1 MQSSKSK
8 YGILAMAAL
17 AVAAIGGFGWKFQR
31 EHQMSQDL
39 FDTPMHTL
47 CVGRH
52 LIDVPAQYVLEYHRY
67 RIDGVEITPMD
78 DISTEDSFK
87 TRLAE
92 REAQLKTQQNAQG
105 HTALERLERVESK
118 HAHGTT
124 FYFNRTLPTS
134 GKGLFG
140 ADGKRLD
147 YDNEEGIS
155 IESLVWLD
163 TFALRLFGDDLAVP
177 RSASNVT
184 RLATPLRP
192 LSADEIPAEPGYCME
207 MDEGRAFIVGAPL
220 PTQHE
225 ATEIQFGLQ
234 HHPDVKF
241 RLVISTNGDKLDE
254 PLLARAARAEQT
266 LAHIQH
272 RFNKLRSGPR
282 PVNGMEGQE
291 LVEAVHEADGAR
303 VHALDWEALGK
314 PTDPTAPSINFEGK
328 TGYKGY
334 KHTNSSLSDAQVLKL
349 WDRIVNSIRLRTTSP
364 ARHSEAPPPRTPLGA
379 LALTGRACPETGWWQ
394 CADEGAPVLGG
405 SRQFIRQNEPMP
417 EVVLQGEPSLWQ
429 RVKGETP
436 QFRRATVW
444 QLSAYPD
451 DAAATHATAPDTARS
466 NAPQPPADKS

>member
-1 MQSSKSK
+1 MQSSKSR
-8 YGILAMAAL
+8 YGMLAMAAL

-67 RIDGVEITPMD
+67 RIDGVD
-78 DISTEDSFK
+78 
-87 TRLAE
+87 
-92 REAQLKTQQNAQG
+92 
-105 HTALERLERVESK
+105 
-118 HAHGTT
+118 
-124 FYFNRTLPTS
+124 
-134 GKGLFG
+134 
-140 ADGKRLD
+140 
-147 YDNEEGIS
+147 
-155 IESLVWLD
+155 IESLGEMQDEAAFKAKLSKREAELSQEKNEYGKPSMERTEDLSLDSSSGKLFLYGRKKPVYWFEDGKKIVTEDELTGEGWLWLGNHGVSFKGSYRRTD
-163 TFALRLFGDDLAVP
+163 VREILMQR
-177 RSASNVT
+177 
-184 RLATPLRP
+184 ATPLRP

-207 MDEGRAFIVGAPL
+207 MDLGRAFIAGAP
-220 PTQHE
+220 PPEQHE
-225 ATEIQFGLQ
+225 ATEIQFGLK

-241 RLVISTNGDKLDE
+241 RLAMYPNGDKLDE
-254 PLLARAARAEQT
+254 SLLVRAKKADAEMSATFMQGVTT
-266 LAHIQH
+266 LRI
-272 RFNKLRSGPR
+272 GPR
-282 PVNGMEGQE
+282 TVNTLPGEEIVEGVREGFVRTQSM
-291 LVEAVHEADGAR
+291 R
-303 VHALDWEALGK
+303 WETLGK
-314 PTDPTAPSINFEGK
+314 IRDPLYPMINLEGK

-334 KHTNSSLSDAQVLKL
+334 KHTDSSLSDAQLLKL
-349 WDRIVNSIRLRTTSP
+349 WDAIAGSIRLRPIGP
-364 ARHSEAPPPRTPLGA
+364 ARHSEAPPSRTPLGA
-379 LALTGRACPETGWWQ
+379 LAVTGRACPETGWWQ

>member
-1 MQSSKSK
+1 
-8 YGILAMAAL
+8 
-17 AVAAIGGFGWKFQR
+17 
-31 EHQMSQDL
+31 MSQDL
-39 FDTPMHTL
+39 FDQPMHTL
-47 CVGRH
+47 CVGRY

-67 RIDGVEITPMD
+67 RIDGVDITPTD
-78 DISTEDSFK
+78 EIDTEDSFK
-87 TRLAE
+87 AHLAE
-92 REAQLKTQQNAQG
+92 REAQLKEQKNTQG
-105 HTALERLERVESK
+105 ETALERFELIDSA
-118 HAHGTT
+118 HARGKI
-124 FYFNRTLPTS
+124 FYFNRTLPNS
-134 GKGLFG
+134 GKGLFDS
-140 ADGKRLD
+140 DGKRLD
-147 YDNEEGIS
+147 YDNEEGIT
-155 IESLVWLD
+155 IESLMWLG

-192 LSADEIPAEPGYCME
+192 LSANEIPAEPGYCME
-207 MDEGRAFIVGAPL
+207 MDEGRAFIAGAPL

-225 ATEIQFGLQ
+225 ATEIQFGLK

-241 RLVISTNGDKLDE
+241 RLAMYPNGDKLDE
-254 PLLARAARAEQT
+254 SLLVRAKKADAEMSATFMLGVTT
-266 LAHIQH
+266 LRI
-272 RFNKLRSGPR
+272 GPR
-282 PVNGMEGQE
+282 TVNTLPGEEIVEGVREGFVRTQSM
-291 LVEAVHEADGAR
+291 R
-303 VHALDWEALGK
+303 WETLGK
-314 PTDPTAPSINFEGK
+314 IRDPLYPMINLEGK

-334 KHTNSSLSDAQVLKL
+334 KHTDSSLSDAQLLKL

>member
-1 MQSSKSK
+1 
-8 YGILAMAAL
+8 
-17 AVAAIGGFGWKFQR
+17 
-31 EHQMSQDL
+31 MSQDL
-39 FDTPMHTL
+39 FDKPMHTL
-47 CVGRH
+47 CVGRY
-52 LIDVPAQYVLEYHRY
+52 LIDVPAQYVLEYHHY
-67 RIDGVEITPMD
+67 RIDGV
-78 DISTEDSFK
+78 
-87 TRLAE
+87 
-92 REAQLKTQQNAQG
+92 
-105 HTALERLERVESK
+105 
-118 HAHGTT
+118 
-124 FYFNRTLPTS
+124 
-134 GKGLFG
+134 
-140 ADGKRLD
+140 
-147 YDNEEGIS
+147 S
-155 IESLVWLD
+155 IESLGTLPGQTAFETELSRREAELTTEKNEYEQTSLEKSDPLTLGGSTGKLLFHSRKKPVYWFEDGRKIVTGDGLTGEGWLWLGTYGVSLKGSYRRTD
-163 TFALRLFGDDLAVP
+163 IREMLMKV
-177 RSASNVT
+177 
-184 RLATPLRP
+184 ATPLRP

>member
-1 MQSSKSK
+1 MQSSKSR
-8 YGILAMAAL
+8 YGMLAMAAL
-17 AVAAIGGFGWKFQR
+17 AVAAIGGFGWKIHR

-39 FDTPMHTL
+39 FDKPMHTL

-67 RIDGVEITPMD
+67 RIDGVD
-78 DISTEDSFK
+78 
-87 TRLAE
+87 
-92 REAQLKTQQNAQG
+92 
-105 HTALERLERVESK
+105 
-118 HAHGTT
+118 
-124 FYFNRTLPTS
+124 
-134 GKGLFG
+134 
-140 ADGKRLD
+140 
-147 YDNEEGIS
+147 
-155 IESLVWLD
+155 IESLGEMQDEAAFKAKLSKREAELSQEKNEYGKPSMERTEDLSLDSSSGKLFLYGRKKPVYWFEDGKKIVTEDELTGEGWLWLGNHGVSFKGSYRRTD
-163 TFALRLFGDDLAVP
+163 VREILMQR
-177 RSASNVT
+177 
-184 RLATPLRP
+184 ATPLRS

-207 MDEGRAFIVGAPL
+207 MDLGRAFIAGAP
-220 PTQHE
+220 PPEQHE

-379 LALTGRACPETGWWQ
+379 LALTGRTCPETGWWQ

>member
-1 MQSSKSK
+1 MQSSKSR
-8 YGILAMAAL
+8 YGMLAMAAL
-17 AVAAIGGFGWKFQR
+17 AVAAIGGFGWKIHR

-39 FDTPMHTL
+39 FDKPMHTL

-67 RIDGVEITPMD
+67 RIDGVD
-78 DISTEDSFK
+78 
-87 TRLAE
+87 
-92 REAQLKTQQNAQG
+92 
-105 HTALERLERVESK
+105 
-118 HAHGTT
+118 
-124 FYFNRTLPTS
+124 
-134 GKGLFG
+134 
-140 ADGKRLD
+140 
-147 YDNEEGIS
+147 
-155 IESLVWLD
+155 IESLGEMQDEAAFKAKLSKREAELSQEKNEYGKPSMERTEDLSLDSSSGKLFLYGRKKPVYWFEDGKKIVTEDELTGEGWLWLGNHGVSFKGSYRRTD
-163 TFALRLFGDDLAVP
+163 VREILMQR
-177 RSASNVT
+177 
-184 RLATPLRP
+184 ATPLRS

-207 MDEGRAFIVGAPL
+207 MDLGRAFIAGAP
-220 PTQHE
+220 PPEQHE

-291 LVEAVHEADGAR
+291 LVEAIREADGAR

-349 WDRIVNSIRLRTTSP
+349 WDSVVNSIRLRTTSP

>member
-1 MQSSKSK
+1 MQPSKSR
-8 YGILAMAAL
+8 YGMLAMAAL

-39 FDTPMHTL
+39 FDKPMHTL

-67 RIDGVEITPMD
+67 RIDGVD
-78 DISTEDSFK
+78 
-87 TRLAE
+87 
-92 REAQLKTQQNAQG
+92 
-105 HTALERLERVESK
+105 
-118 HAHGTT
+118 
-124 FYFNRTLPTS
+124 
-134 GKGLFG
+134 
-140 ADGKRLD
+140 
-147 YDNEEGIS
+147 
-155 IESLVWLD
+155 IESLGEMQDEAAFKAKLSKREAELSQEKNEYGKPSMERTEDLSLDSSSGKLFLYGRKKPVYWFEDGKKIVTEDELTGEGWLWLGNHGVSFKGSYRRTD
-163 TFALRLFGDDLAVP
+163 VREILMQR
-177 RSASNVT
+177 
-184 RLATPLRP
+184 ATPLRS

-207 MDEGRAFIVGAPL
+207 MDLGRAFIAGAP
-220 PTQHE
+220 PPEQHE
-225 ATEIQFGLQ
+225 ATEIQFGLK

>member
-1 MQSSKSK
+1 MQPSKSR
-8 YGILAMAAL
+8 YGMLAMAAL

-67 RIDGVEITPMD
+67 RIDGVD
-78 DISTEDSFK
+78 
-87 TRLAE
+87 
-92 REAQLKTQQNAQG
+92 
-105 HTALERLERVESK
+105 
-118 HAHGTT
+118 
-124 FYFNRTLPTS
+124 
-134 GKGLFG
+134 
-140 ADGKRLD
+140 
-147 YDNEEGIS
+147 
-155 IESLVWLD
+155 IESLGEMQDEAAFKAKLSKREAELSQEKNEYGKPSMERTEDLSLDSSSGKLFLYGRKKPVYWFEDGKKIVTEDELTGEGWLWLGNHGVSFKGSYRRTD
-163 TFALRLFGDDLAVP
+163 VREILMQR
-177 RSASNVT
+177 
-184 RLATPLRP
+184 ATPLRS

-207 MDEGRAFIVGAPL
+207 MDLGRAFIAGAP
-220 PTQHE
+220 PPEQHE
-225 ATEIQFGLQ
+225 ATEIQFGLK

-272 RFNKLRSGPR
+272 RFNKLRTGPR
-282 PVNGMEGQE
+282 SVNGMEGQE
-291 LVEAVHEADGAR
+291 LVEAIREADGAR

-314 PTDPTAPSINFEGK
+314 PTDPTAPSINLEGK

-334 KHTNSSLSDAQVLKL
+334 KHTDSSLSDAQVLKL
-349 WDRIVNSIRLRTTSP
+349 WDSVVNSIRLRTTSP

>member
-17 AVAAIGGFGWKFQR
+17 AVAAVGGSGWKLYR

-39 FDTPMHTL
+39 FDKPMHTL
-47 CVGRH
+47 CVGRY
-52 LIDVPAQYVLEYHRY
+52 LIDVPAQYVLEYHHY
-67 RIDGVEITPMD
+67 RIDGV
-78 DISTEDSFK
+78 
-87 TRLAE
+87 
-92 REAQLKTQQNAQG
+92 
-105 HTALERLERVESK
+105 
-118 HAHGTT
+118 
-124 FYFNRTLPTS
+124 
-134 GKGLFG
+134 
-140 ADGKRLD
+140 
-147 YDNEEGIS
+147 S
-155 IESLVWLD
+155 IESLGTLPGQTAFETELSRREAELTTEKNEYEQTSLEKSDPLTLGGSTGKLLFHSRKKPVYWFEDGRKIVTGDGLTGEGWLWLGTYGVSLKGSYRRTD
-163 TFALRLFGDDLAVP
+163 IREMLMKV
-177 RSASNVT
+177 
-184 RLATPLRP
+184 ATPLRP

-334 KHTNSSLSDAQVLKL
+334 KHTNSSLSDAQLLKL

-466 NAPQPPADKS
+466 NAPQPPADKT

>member
-1 MQSSKSK
+1 MQPSKSR
-8 YGILAMAAL
+8 YGMLAMAAL
-17 AVAAIGGFGWKFQR
+17 AVAAIGGFGWKIHR

-39 FDTPMHTL
+39 FDKPMHTL

-67 RIDGVEITPMD
+67 RIDGVD
-78 DISTEDSFK
+78 
-87 TRLAE
+87 
-92 REAQLKTQQNAQG
+92 
-105 HTALERLERVESK
+105 
-118 HAHGTT
+118 
-124 FYFNRTLPTS
+124 
-134 GKGLFG
+134 
-140 ADGKRLD
+140 
-147 YDNEEGIS
+147 
-155 IESLVWLD
+155 IESLGEMQDEAAFKAKLSKREAELSQEKNEYGKPSMERTEDLSLDSSSGKLFLYGRKKPVYWFEDGKKIVTEDELTGEGWLWLGNHGVSFKGSYRRTD
-163 TFALRLFGDDLAVP
+163 VREILMQR
-177 RSASNVT
+177 
-184 RLATPLRP
+184 ATPLRS

-207 MDEGRAFIVGAPL
+207 MDLGRAFIAGAP
-220 PTQHE
+220 PPEQHE
-225 ATEIQFGLQ
+225 ATEIQFGLK

-291 LVEAVHEADGAR
+291 LVEAIREADGAR

>member
-1 MQSSKSK
+1 MQPSKSR
-8 YGILAMAAL
+8 YGMLAMAAL
-17 AVAAIGGFGWKFQR
+17 AVAAIGGFGWKIHR

-39 FDTPMHTL
+39 FDKPMHTL

-67 RIDGVEITPMD
+67 RIDGVEIESLGEMQD
-78 DISTEDSFK
+78 EAAFK
-87 TRLAE
+87 AE
-92 REAQLKTQQNAQG
+92 LSKREAELSQEKNEYEKPS
-105 HTALERLERVESK
+105 LERSEDINLDSS
-118 HAHGTT
+118 
-124 FYFNRTLPTS
+124 S
-134 GKGLFG
+134 GKLFLYG
-140 ADGKRLD
+140 RKKPVYWFEDGKKIVTDDELTG
-147 YDNEEGIS
+147 EG
-155 IESLVWLD
+155 WLW
-163 TFALRLFGDDLAVP
+163 LGDQGVLLKGSYRRTDIREILME
-177 RSASNVT
+177 R
-184 RLATPLRP
+184 ATPLRA
-192 LSADEIPAEPGYCME
+192 LSANEIPAEPGYCME

-291 LVEAVHEADGAR
+291 LVEAVREADGAR
-303 VHALDWEALGK
+303 VHALDWESLGK
-314 PTDPTAPSINFEGK
+314 PSDPTAPSINLEGK
-328 TGYKGY
+328 TGYQGY
-334 KHTNSSLSDAQVLKL
+334 KHTDSSLSDAQLLKL
-349 WDRIVNSIRLRTTSP
+349 WDAIVNSIRIRPTGP
-364 ARHSEAPPPRTPLGA
+364 ARHSEAPSPRTPLGE
-379 LALTGRACPETGWWQ
+379 LAVTGRACPETGWWQ

-405 SRQFIRQNEPMP
+405 SRQFIRRGEPMP

-436 QFRRATVW
+436 QFRRTTVW

-451 DAAATHATAPDTARS
+451 DAATTQATAPDAARS
-466 NAPQPPADKS
+466 DSPQPPADKT

>member
-1 MQSSKSK
+1 MQASKSRNTM
-8 YGILAMAAL
+8 LAIAAL
-17 AVAAIGGFGWKFQR
+17 AIAAGWYGWQLHR

-39 FDTPMHTL
+39 FDQPMHTL
-47 CVGRH
+47 CVGRY
-52 LIDVPAQYVLEYHRY
+52 LIDVPAQYVLEYHHY
-67 RIDGVEITPMD
+67 PIDGV
-78 DISTEDSFK
+78 
-87 TRLAE
+87 
-92 REAQLKTQQNAQG
+92 
-105 HTALERLERVESK
+105 
-118 HAHGTT
+118 
-124 FYFNRTLPTS
+124 
-134 GKGLFG
+134 
-140 ADGKRLD
+140 
-147 YDNEEGIS
+147 S
-155 IESLVWLD
+155 IESLGTLPGQTAFETELSRREAELTTEKNEYEQTSLEKSDPLTLGGSTGKLLFHSRKKPVYWFEDGRKIVTGDGLTGEGWLWLGTYGVSLKGSYRRTD
-163 TFALRLFGDDLAVP
+163 IREMLMKV
-177 RSASNVT
+177 
-184 RLATPLRP
+184 ATPLRP

-225 ATEIQFGLQ
+225 ATEIQFGLK

-241 RLVISTNGDKLDE
+241 RLAMYPNGDKLDE
-254 PLLARAARAEQT
+254 SLLVRAKKADAEMSATFMQGVTT
-266 LAHIQH
+266 L
-272 RFNKLRSGPR
+272 RNGPR
-282 PVNGMEGQE
+282 TVNALPGEEIVEGVREGFVRTQSM
-291 LVEAVHEADGAR
+291 R
-303 VHALDWEALGK
+303 WETLGK
-314 PTDPTAPSINFEGK
+314 IRDPLYPMINLEGK

-334 KHTNSSLSDAQVLKL
+334 KHTDSSLSDAQLLKL

>member
-1 MQSSKSK
+1 MQPSKSR
-8 YGILAMAAL
+8 YGMLAMAAL
-17 AVAAIGGFGWKFQR
+17 AVAAIGGFGWKIHR

-39 FDTPMHTL
+39 FDKPMHTL

-67 RIDGVEITPMD
+67 RIDGVD
-78 DISTEDSFK
+78 
-87 TRLAE
+87 
-92 REAQLKTQQNAQG
+92 
-105 HTALERLERVESK
+105 
-118 HAHGTT
+118 
-124 FYFNRTLPTS
+124 
-134 GKGLFG
+134 
-140 ADGKRLD
+140 
-147 YDNEEGIS
+147 
-155 IESLVWLD
+155 IESLGEMQDEAAFKAKLSKREAELSQEKNEYGKPSMERTEDLSLDSSSGKLFLYGRKKPVYWFEDGKKIVTEDELTGEGWLWLGNHGVSFKGSYRRTD
-163 TFALRLFGDDLAVP
+163 VREILMQR
-177 RSASNVT
+177 
-184 RLATPLRP
+184 ATPLRS

-207 MDEGRAFIVGAPL
+207 MDLGRAFIAGAP
-220 PTQHE
+220 PPEQHE
-225 ATEIQFGLQ
+225 ATEIQFGLK

-303 VHALDWEALGK
+303 VHALAWEALGK

-334 KHTNSSLSDAQVLKL
+334 KHTNSSLSDAQLLKL

>member
-1 MQSSKSK
+1 MQPSKSR
-8 YGILAMAAL
+8 YGMLAMAAL
-17 AVAAIGGFGWKFQR
+17 AVAAIGGFGWKIQR

-67 RIDGVEITPMD
+67 RIDGVD
-78 DISTEDSFK
+78 
-87 TRLAE
+87 
-92 REAQLKTQQNAQG
+92 
-105 HTALERLERVESK
+105 
-118 HAHGTT
+118 
-124 FYFNRTLPTS
+124 
-134 GKGLFG
+134 
-140 ADGKRLD
+140 
-147 YDNEEGIS
+147 
-155 IESLVWLD
+155 IESLGKMQDEAAFKAELSKREAELSQEKNEYGKPSLERSEDLSLNSSSGKLFLYGRKEPVYWFENGKKIVADDELTGEGWFWLGNHGVSFKGSYRRTD
-163 TFALRLFGDDLAVP
+163 VREILMER
-177 RSASNVT
+177 
-184 RLATPLRP
+184 ATPLRT
-192 LSADEIPAEPGYCME
+192 LSAGEIPTEPGYCME
-207 MDEGRAFIVGAPL
+207 MDVGRAFIAGAP
-220 PTQHE
+220 PPGQHE

-254 PLLARAARAEQT
+254 PMLARAARAEQT

-291 LVEAVHEADGAR
+291 LVEAIREADGAR

-349 WDRIVNSIRLRTTSP
+349 WDSVVNSIRLRTTSP
-364 ARHSEAPPPRTPLGA
+364 ARHSEAPPSRTPLGA
-379 LALTGRACPETGWWQ
+379 LAVTGRACPETGWWQ

-405 SRQFIRQNEPMP
+405 SRQFIRQGEPMP
-417 EVVLQGEPSLWQ
+417 EVMLQGEPSLWQ
-429 RVKGETP
+429 QVKGETP

>member
-1 MQSSKSK
+1 MQPSKSR
-8 YGILAMAAL
+8 YGMLAMAAL
-17 AVAAIGGFGWKFQR
+17 AVAAIGGFGWKIHR

-39 FDTPMHTL
+39 FDKPMHTL

-67 RIDGVEITPMD
+67 RIDGVD
-78 DISTEDSFK
+78 
-87 TRLAE
+87 
-92 REAQLKTQQNAQG
+92 
-105 HTALERLERVESK
+105 
-118 HAHGTT
+118 
-124 FYFNRTLPTS
+124 
-134 GKGLFG
+134 
-140 ADGKRLD
+140 
-147 YDNEEGIS
+147 
-155 IESLVWLD
+155 IESLGEMQDEAAFKAKLSKREAELSQEKNEYGKPSMERTEDLSLDSSSGKLFLYGRKKPVYWFEDGKKIVTEDELTGEGWLWLGNHGVSFKGSYRRTD
-163 TFALRLFGDDLAVP
+163 VREILMQR
-177 RSASNVT
+177 
-184 RLATPLRP
+184 ATPLRS

-207 MDEGRAFIVGAPL
+207 MDLGRAFIAGAP
-220 PTQHE
+220 PPEQHE
-225 ATEIQFGLQ
+225 ATEIQFGLK

-334 KHTNSSLSDAQVLKL
+334 KHTNSSLSDAQLLKL

-451 DAAATHATAPDTARS
+451 DAAAMHATAPDTARS

>member
-1 MQSSKSK
+1 M
-8 YGILAMAAL
+8 LAMAAL
-17 AVAAIGGFGWKFQR
+17 AVAAIGGFGWKIHR

-39 FDTPMHTL
+39 FDKPMHTL

-67 RIDGVEITPMD
+67 RIDGVD
-78 DISTEDSFK
+78 
-87 TRLAE
+87 
-92 REAQLKTQQNAQG
+92 
-105 HTALERLERVESK
+105 
-118 HAHGTT
+118 
-124 FYFNRTLPTS
+124 
-134 GKGLFG
+134 
-140 ADGKRLD
+140 
-147 YDNEEGIS
+147 
-155 IESLVWLD
+155 IESLGEMQDEAAFKAKLSKREAELSQEKNEYGKPSMERTEDLSLDSSSGKLFLYGRKKPVYWFEDGKKIVTEDELTGEGWLWLGNHGVSFKGSYRRTD
-163 TFALRLFGDDLAVP
+163 VREILMQR
-177 RSASNVT
+177 
-184 RLATPLRP
+184 ATPLRS

-207 MDEGRAFIVGAPL
+207 MDLGRAFIAGAP
-220 PTQHE
+220 PPEQHE
-225 ATEIQFGLQ
+225 ATEIQFGLK

>member
-1 MQSSKSK
+1 M
-8 YGILAMAAL
+8 LAMAAL
-17 AVAAIGGFGWKFQR
+17 AVAAIGGFGWKIHR

-39 FDTPMHTL
+39 FDKPMHTL

-67 RIDGVEITPMD
+67 RIDGVD
-78 DISTEDSFK
+78 
-87 TRLAE
+87 
-92 REAQLKTQQNAQG
+92 
-105 HTALERLERVESK
+105 
-118 HAHGTT
+118 
-124 FYFNRTLPTS
+124 
-134 GKGLFG
+134 
-140 ADGKRLD
+140 
-147 YDNEEGIS
+147 
-155 IESLVWLD
+155 IESLGEMQDEAAFKAKLSKREAELSQEKNEYGKPSMERTEDLSLDSSSGKLFLYGRKKPVYWFEDGKKIVTEDELTGEGWLWLGNHGVSFKGSYRRTD
-163 TFALRLFGDDLAVP
+163 VREILMQR
-177 RSASNVT
+177 
-184 RLATPLRP
+184 ATPLRS

-207 MDEGRAFIVGAPL
+207 MDLGRAFIAGAP
-220 PTQHE
+220 PPEQHE
-225 ATEIQFGLQ
+225 ATEIQFGLK

-334 KHTNSSLSDAQVLKL
+334 KHTNSSLSDAQLLKL

>member
-1 MQSSKSK
+1 MIAQELEVSLHMAFVEARQKRHEFITVEHLLLALLDNPSAAEALRACGGNIEQLRRDLNKFIGEHTPRIEGEDEIDTQPTLGFQRVIQRAILHVQSSGKKEVNGANVLVAIFGEKDSHAVYYLQK
-8 YGILAMAAL
+8 QGI
-17 AVAAIGGFGWKFQR
+17 
-31 EHQMSQDL
+31 
-39 FDTPMHTL
+39 
-47 CVGRH
+47 
-52 LIDVPAQYVLEYHRY
+52 
-67 RIDGVEITPMD
+67 
-78 DISTEDSFK
+78 
-87 TRLAE
+87 TRLDVVNFISHGVS
-92 REAQLKTQQNAQG
+92 KVQQN
-105 HTALERLERVESK
+105 T
-118 HAHGTT
+118 
-124 FYFNRTLPTS
+124 
-134 GKGLFG
+134 
-140 ADGKRLD
+140 
-147 YDNEEGIS
+147 
-155 IESLVWLD
+155 
-163 TFALRLFGDDLAVP
+163 P
-177 RSASNVT
+177 R
-184 RLATPLRP
+184 
-192 LSADEIPAEPGYCME
+192 AEPGYCME

-225 ATEIQFGLQ
+225 ATEIQFGLK

-241 RLVISTNGDKLDE
+241 RLAMYPNGDKLDE
-254 PLLARAARAEQT
+254 SLLVRAKKADAEMSATFMQGVTT
-266 LAHIQH
+266 L
-272 RFNKLRSGPR
+272 RNGPR
-282 PVNGMEGQE
+282 TVNALPGEEIVEGVREGFVRTQSM
-291 LVEAVHEADGAR
+291 R
-303 VHALDWEALGK
+303 WETLGK
-314 PTDPTAPSINFEGK
+314 IRDPLYPMINLEGK

-334 KHTNSSLSDAQVLKL
+334 KHTDSSLSDAQLLKL

>member
-1 MQSSKSK
+1 
-8 YGILAMAAL
+8 
-17 AVAAIGGFGWKFQR
+17 
-31 EHQMSQDL
+31 MSQDL
-39 FDTPMHTL
+39 FDKPMHTL

-67 RIDGVEITPMD
+67 RIDGVD
-78 DISTEDSFK
+78 
-87 TRLAE
+87 
-92 REAQLKTQQNAQG
+92 
-105 HTALERLERVESK
+105 
-118 HAHGTT
+118 
-124 FYFNRTLPTS
+124 
-134 GKGLFG
+134 
-140 ADGKRLD
+140 
-147 YDNEEGIS
+147 
-155 IESLVWLD
+155 IESLGEMQDEAAFKAKLSKREAELSQEKNEYGKPSMERTEDLSLDSSSGKLFLYGRKKPVYWFEDGKKIVTEDELTGEGWLWLGNHGVSFKGSYRRTD
-163 TFALRLFGDDLAVP
+163 VREILMQR
-177 RSASNVT
+177 
-184 RLATPLRP
+184 ATPLRS

-207 MDEGRAFIVGAPL
+207 MDLGRAFIAGAP
-220 PTQHE
+220 PPEQHE
-225 ATEIQFGLQ
+225 ATEIQFGLK

>member
-1 MQSSKSK
+1 MQPSKSR
-8 YGILAMAAL
+8 YGMLAMAAL
-17 AVAAIGGFGWKFQR
+17 AVAAIGGFGWKIHR

-39 FDTPMHTL
+39 FDKPMHTL

-67 RIDGVEITPMD
+67 RIDGVD
-78 DISTEDSFK
+78 
-87 TRLAE
+87 
-92 REAQLKTQQNAQG
+92 
-105 HTALERLERVESK
+105 
-118 HAHGTT
+118 
-124 FYFNRTLPTS
+124 
-134 GKGLFG
+134 
-140 ADGKRLD
+140 
-147 YDNEEGIS
+147 
-155 IESLVWLD
+155 IESLGEMQDEAAFKAKLSKREAELSQEKNEYGKPSMERTEDLSLDSSSGKLFLYGRKKPVYWFEDGKKIVTEDELTGEGWLWLGNHGVSFKGSYRRTD
-163 TFALRLFGDDLAVP
+163 VREILMQR
-177 RSASNVT
+177 
-184 RLATPLRP
+184 ATPLRS

-207 MDEGRAFIVGAPL
+207 MDLGRAFIAGAP
-220 PTQHE
+220 PPEQHE
-225 ATEIQFGLQ
+225 ATEIQFGLK

>member
-1 MQSSKSK
+1 MQSSKSR
-8 YGILAMAAL
+8 YGMLAMAAL

-124 FYFNRTLPTS
+124 FYFNRTLPNS
-134 GKGLFG
+134 GKGLFDS
-140 ADGKRLD
+140 DGKRLD
-147 YDNEEGIS
+147 YDNEEGIT
-155 IESLVWLD
+155 IESLMWLG

-225 ATEIQFGLQ
+225 ATEIQFGLK

-241 RLVISTNGDKLDE
+241 RLAMYPNGDKLDE
-254 PLLARAARAEQT
+254 SLLVRAKKADAEMSATFMQGVTT
-266 LAHIQH
+266 L
-272 RFNKLRSGPR
+272 RNGPR
-282 PVNGMEGQE
+282 TVNALPGEEIVEGVREGFVRTQSM
-291 LVEAVHEADGAR
+291 R
-303 VHALDWEALGK
+303 WETLGK
-314 PTDPTAPSINFEGK
+314 IRDPLYPMINLEGK

-334 KHTNSSLSDAQVLKL
+334 KHTDSSLSDAQLLKL

-466 NAPQPPADKS
+466 NAPQPPADKT

>member
-17 AVAAIGGFGWKFQR
+17 AVAAVGGSGWKLYR

-39 FDTPMHTL
+39 FDKPMHTL
-47 CVGRH
+47 CVGRY
-52 LIDVPAQYVLEYHRY
+52 LIDVPAQYVLEYHHY
-67 RIDGVEITPMD
+67 RIDGV
-78 DISTEDSFK
+78 
-87 TRLAE
+87 
-92 REAQLKTQQNAQG
+92 
-105 HTALERLERVESK
+105 
-118 HAHGTT
+118 
-124 FYFNRTLPTS
+124 
-134 GKGLFG
+134 
-140 ADGKRLD
+140 
-147 YDNEEGIS
+147 S
-155 IESLVWLD
+155 IESLGTLPGQTAFETELSRREAELTTEKNEYEQTSLEKSDPLTLGGSTGKLLFHSRKKPVYWFEDGRKIVTGDGLTGEGWLWLGTYGVSLKGSYRRTD
-163 TFALRLFGDDLAVP
+163 IREMLMKV
-177 RSASNVT
+177 
-184 RLATPLRP
+184 ATPLRP

-334 KHTNSSLSDAQVLKL
+334 KHTNSSLSDAQLLKL

>member
-1 MQSSKSK
+1 MQPSKSR
-8 YGILAMAAL
+8 YGMLAMAAL
-17 AVAAIGGFGWKFQR
+17 AVAAIGGFGWKIHR

-39 FDTPMHTL
+39 FDKPMHTL

-67 RIDGVEITPMD
+67 RIDGVD
-78 DISTEDSFK
+78 
-87 TRLAE
+87 
-92 REAQLKTQQNAQG
+92 
-105 HTALERLERVESK
+105 
-118 HAHGTT
+118 
-124 FYFNRTLPTS
+124 
-134 GKGLFG
+134 
-140 ADGKRLD
+140 
-147 YDNEEGIS
+147 
-155 IESLVWLD
+155 IESLGEMQDEAAFKAKLSKREAELSQEKNEYGKPSMERTEDLSLDSSSGKLFLYGRKKPVYWFEDGKKIVTEDELTGEGWLWLGNHGVSFKGSYRRTD
-163 TFALRLFGDDLAVP
+163 VREILMQR
-177 RSASNVT
+177 
-184 RLATPLRP
+184 ATPLRS

-207 MDEGRAFIVGAPL
+207 MDLGRAFIAGAP
-220 PTQHE
+220 PPEQHE

-291 LVEAVHEADGAR
+291 LVEAIREADGAR

-349 WDRIVNSIRLRTTSP
+349 WDSVVNSIRLRTTSP